1 MFALML
7 KNKNI
12 TSLKKN
18 RVIIAFVL
26 CSIGFT
32 INCVAY
38 YPGFLSPDSIDQLT
52 QALNLT
58 FYDRHPPIMAGIW
71 SIFLHFHFGGELMF
85 IFQLLIFWI
94 SIFILSLTFLKQSFL
109 SILLLFL
116 LFCAPFIQ
124 NFVGNIWKDVELGF
138 SWLLAVSIMLKAFYE
153 NRTLSKKETFIVLL
167 FLSYGCWLRFNALP
181 GLIPLVGM
189 WVYVSSNKK
198 AGQIPFKN
206 VLLKTILISS
216 VILLVQI
223 VINFFILRTH
233 KTFPE
238 YKLYAQDLSGIYCK
252 TGKLYFPAAIL
263 KHPGFDTTY
272 IKTHYKYATFDH
284 IWWNEDGK
292 KILPELNAKQIK
304 ELQSYWLKAIRDY
317 PGIYLKNRALGF
329 LNFIRISESGN
340 PFYVMYPYIHPNEF
354 GLTFTPNKLS
364 AIFINYVESRRDR
377 IYMKPW
383 FWLGLNCLLVF
394 LAFLKPF
401 LRIKMI
407 VLTLSLSSL
416 FYFLFQFL
424 VFQVDT
430 DFRYFY
436 WNCIA
441 LSLASIV
448 VTNEL
453 SKVIQLKIRSNKQ
466 SAKA

>member
-1 MFALML
+1 ML

-12 TSLKKN
+12 TLLKRN
-18 RVIIAFVL
+18 RAIISFVL
-26 CSIGFT
+26 CSFGF
-32 INCVAY
+32 ILNYLAY
-38 YPGFLSPDSIDQLT
+38 YPGFISPDSLDQYT
-52 QALNLT
+52 QALNLR
-58 FYDRHPPIMAGIW
+58 FYDRHPPIMAALW
-71 SIFLHFHFGGELMF
+71 SIFLRIYNGGVLMF
-85 IFQLLIFWI
+85 VFQLLLFWT
-94 SIFILSLTFLKQSFL
+94 SIYILTLTFLKQSFTAV
-109 SILLLFL
+109 LLLFL
-116 LFCAPFIQ
+116 LFCSPFIQ

-138 SWLLAVSIMLKAFYE
+138 SWLLAVSVMLHVIYE
-153 NRTLSKKETFIVLL
+153 NRRLTKQESFVVLI
-167 FLSYGCWLRFNALP
+167 FLSYGCWLRINALP
-181 GLIPLVGM
+181 GLIPLVSM
-189 WVYVSSNKK
+189 WVYTSAFKETWSVPVKQVLFRTVLVSGVIILAQVALNL
-198 AGQIPFKN
+198 F
-206 VLLKTILISS
+206 VLKP
-216 VILLVQI
+216 
-223 VINFFILRTH
+223 H
-233 KTFPE
+233 KTYPE
-238 YKLYAQDLSGIYCK
+238 YKLYAQDLSGIYFK
-252 TGKLYFPAAIL
+252 TGKLYFPASIL

-292 KILPELNAKQIK
+292 KILPELNAEQIK

-364 AIFINYVESRRDR
+364 AIFINYVESRRDH

-416 FYFLFQFL
+416 FYLLFQFL